1 MSAFLR
7 TLLICFATA
16 ALAGCDTM
24 DSAFG
29 ARWGSDPSDPITTV
43 GSLAAAPIT
52 AAEHNAKGR
61 ENLRTGLYGLAE
73 TEFRASIEI
82 TPRNPEAWLGLAAAY
97 DNLRRFDL
105 ADRAYK
111 QVRRLLGPTAEV
123 LNNEGYSYLMRG
135 NLKKARQLFER
146 AHKMDPGNPVINRNL
161 DQINTAQAMNLPV
174 GQ

>member
-7 TLLICFATA
+7 TNLFCFGVF
-16 ALAGCDTM
+16 ALAACSETANETFGVRGQIDPENPVTM
-24 DSAFG
+24 
-29 ARWGSDPSDPITTV
+29 V
-43 GSLAAAPIT
+43 GSLAAAPVT

-82 TPRNPEAWLGLAAAY
+82 TARNPEAWLGLAASY

-105 ADRAYK
+105 ADRAYT
-111 QVRRLLGPTAEV
+111 QVRKLLGPTAEV

-135 NLKKARQLFER
+135 NLRRARALFQR
-146 AHKMDPGNPVINRNL
+146 AAKLDPNNPVIRQNL
-161 DQINTAQAMNLPV
+161 TQIDAAQAMKLP
-174 GQ
+174 